1 MSTAPDWLADAVRA
15 AGGRIVAALAARYR
29 DLDLAEDAFADA
41 CLRAAGQPL
50 APDRPDAWLWRVAD
64 RAALDRLRARRR
76 NSALPTDPDDVA
88 TNVESLFVPD
98 ERLRLFLVA
107 GHPALA
113 PESRAALILRLVAGL
128 SVEEI
133 AHAFLTEQAAMLQRL
148 TRAKRKVAL
157 SGIPFDLPG
166 PAALPQRLEAV
177 LSALDVMHARA
188 QAHAAG
194 TPETLALVG
203 TVLDLTALLAE
214 LMPEEPDAAALAA
227 SVRYA
232 EARRPARII
241 DGLMIPLAKQDPARW
256 SRPLVLEADR
266 WLARA
271 GSAETP
277 RILQA
282 RLQALW
288 CGRDRAEAPAPWTAV
303 AALYDRLLALRD
315 DPIVRLNRAVALAEA
330 ASPAVALD
338 SLTGID
344 PGRMAGFQPWHAVQ
358 ANLLAR
364 LGRLD
369 EARMAYD
376 RALELTDAPAERAFL
391 MAERERLLALGP
403 GTGTW

>member
-1 MSTAPDWLADAVRA
+1 VSAPPGWLAAAVRA

-41 CLRAAGQPL
+41 CLRAASQPL

-76 NSALPTDPDDVA
+76 SAALPADPGDA
-88 TNVESLFVPD
+88 APNVETLFVPD

-133 AHAFLTEQAAMLQRL
+133 AHAFLTEHAAMLQRL

-188 QAHAAG
+188 QADAAG
-194 TPETLALVG
+194 APETRALAG
-203 TVLDLTALLAE
+203 TVLELTALLAG
-214 LMPEEPDAAALAA
+214 LMPDAPDAAALAA

-232 EARRPARII
+232 EARRPARIV
-241 DGLMIPLAKQDPARW
+241 DGRMIPLAEQDPARW
-256 SRPLVLEADR
+256 SRQLIVAADG

-277 RILQA
+277 RVLQA

-288 CGRDRAEAPAPWTAV
+288 CRRADRTDPAPWAAAV
-303 AALYDRLLALRD
+303 ALYDRLLALRD
-315 DPIVRLNRAVALAEA
+315 NPIVRLNRAVALAETA
-330 ASPAVALD
+330 GPATALD
-338 SLTGID
+338 SLAGID
-344 PGRMAGFQPWHAVQ
+344 PSRMAGFQPWHAVR
-358 ANLLAR
+358 ASLLAR
-364 LGRLD
+364 LGRTA
-369 EARMAYD
+369 EARSAYD
-376 RALELTDAPAERAFL
+376 AALALTDAPAERAFI
-391 MAERERLLALGP
+391 ARARDDNEKGRP
-403 GTGTW
+403 